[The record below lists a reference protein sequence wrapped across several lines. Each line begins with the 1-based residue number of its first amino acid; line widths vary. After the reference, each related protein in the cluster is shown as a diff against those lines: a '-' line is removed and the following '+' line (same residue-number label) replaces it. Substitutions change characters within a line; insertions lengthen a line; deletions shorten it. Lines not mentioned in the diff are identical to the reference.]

1 MATTGAGH
9 HPPCRRA
16 SRSDG
21 PPVSLIAATFVPLL
35 VSLLFAAAIDAVWR
49 RRPES
54 RHART
59 WSIAF
64 ALIGCGWAATALT
77 VGLSGGVPTTGA
89 TPSLCWLAAAL
100 MFVHGLRQRAG
111 RVNRGAVLAAI
122 WTAVAFGT
130 SLLLDLAALHRVTVA
145 ATVPVLAAIGLLLAA
160 VAVGP
165 RGTRWMKLDG
175 AAMGLLAALAVG
187 NLGFALILL
196 ELPGVIGAFS
206 VQVPLWGVPVYVA
219 LGLAAMLLLNDDLSA
234 ALHRL
239 ARTDPLTGVWN
250 RRGFEEAASFLIE
263 RLRNST
269 GRTASVAIADIDS
282 FKAINDLHGHTA
294 GDAALIRF
302 AQLVGTAAHKGDLF
316 ARLGGEEFALLAIG
330 VDGPAL
336 VERVERARALVG
348 LPSEEPGGPAV
359 ITASFGVAQLSPR
372 TLSLRDALERADAA
386 LYRAKSEGKNRTVL
400 ADLS

>member
-1 MATTGAGH
+1 MLF
-9 HPPCRRA
+9 
-16 SRSDG
+16 RS
-21 PPVSLIAATFVPLL
+21 
-35 VSLLFAAAIDAVWR
+35 
-49 RRPES
+49 
-54 RHART
+54 
-59 WSIAF
+59 
-64 ALIGCGWAATALT
+64 
-77 VGLSGGVPTTGA
+77 
-89 TPSLCWLAAAL
+89 AAL